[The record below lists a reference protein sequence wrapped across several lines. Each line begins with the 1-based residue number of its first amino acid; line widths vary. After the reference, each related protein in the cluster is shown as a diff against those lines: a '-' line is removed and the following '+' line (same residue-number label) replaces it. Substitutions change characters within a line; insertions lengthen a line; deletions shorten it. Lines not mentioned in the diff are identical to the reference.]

1 LAANPPDLFGENRDK
16 SILLSTVIYS
26 AASLMLRAYFLL
38 EVLDILFRYM
48 ASSILANTDI
58 KKSKPI
64 GFCLIQNKHQN
75 QHKKMGH

>member
-1 LAANPPDLFGENRDK
+1 MRK
-16 SILLSTVIYS
+16 HYS

-75 QHKKMGH
+75 QHKKMGHFKMKLLLWLAQSLT